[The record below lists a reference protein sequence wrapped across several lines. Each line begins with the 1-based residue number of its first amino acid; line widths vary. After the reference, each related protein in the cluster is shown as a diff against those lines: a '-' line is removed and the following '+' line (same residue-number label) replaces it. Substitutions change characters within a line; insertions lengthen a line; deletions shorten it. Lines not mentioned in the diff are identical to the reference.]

1 MARDLLQNRES
12 IYLDLESPQDLGK
25 LQDAEAYLSM
35 HLGKLVILDEVQ
47 RKPKIFQVLRVL
59 IDKGRQLG
67 ISHAQY
73 LILGSASLDLL
84 QQSSETLAGRI
95 HYLELTGFNALE
107 VDDLNKLWVGGGFPD
122 SYTARNEKISVQWRE
137 DLVKT
142 FLERDVPSF
151 GFRIPTTT
159 LRRMWTML
167 AYTQGTM
174 SNYSKLAQ
182 GLEISSVSV
191 HRYIDLLCDLLLVRK
206 IQPYLN
212 NGRKRLVKVPKV
224 YIRDS
229 GLVHQ
234 LLNLNS
240 IEGVLSNPVVG
251 NSWEGF
257 VIENIL
263 GTLPNYVKYS
273 YYRTGAGAEIDLVLE
288 VGNAEIWA
296 IEIKQSSNPRVT
308 KGFHSACEDLAPTRK
323 YVIYN
328 GTETYP
334 LPEHV
339 MAIGLKSMLQL
350 LSEFFI

>member
-1 MARDLLQNRES
+1 
-12 IYLDLESPQDLGK
+12 
-25 LQDAEAYLSM
+25 
-35 HLGKLVILDEVQ
+35 
-47 RKPKIFQVLRVL
+47 
-59 IDKGRQLG
+59 
-67 ISHAQY
+67 
-73 LILGSASLDLL
+73 
-84 QQSSETLAGRI
+84 
-95 HYLELTGFNALE
+95 
-107 VDDLNKLWVGGGFPD
+107 
-122 SYTARNEKISVQWRE
+122 
-137 DLVKT
+137 
-142 FLERDVPSF
+142 
-151 GFRIPTTT
+151 
-159 LRRMWTML
+159 
-167 AYTQGTM
+167 
-174 SNYSKLAQ
+174 
-182 GLEISSVSV
+182 
-191 HRYIDLLCDLLLVRK
+191 
-206 IQPYLN
+206 
-212 NGRKRLVKVPKV
+212 VPKV